1 MFNTCWKDD
10 GNVFETSDY
19 NAKKRM
25 SDTIERFKAERSGN
39 RTLLLL
45 LGGASAD

>member
-1 MFNTCWKDD
+1 MFNTCRKDD

-25 SDTIERFKAERSGN
+25 SDTIERFKAERSGKQD
-39 RTLLLL
+39 TALVTWWCI
-45 LGGASAD
+45 G